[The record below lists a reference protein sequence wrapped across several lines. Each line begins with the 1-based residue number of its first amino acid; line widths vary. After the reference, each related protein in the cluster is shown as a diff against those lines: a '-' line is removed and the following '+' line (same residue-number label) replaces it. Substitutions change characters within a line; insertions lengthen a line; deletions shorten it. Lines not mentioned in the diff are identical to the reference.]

1 MKHSSFKK
9 ADVVLRDA
17 DTNEWQGGSLKI
29 SIVVFAKS
37 LQKDGDD
44 SHDGLDDTEL
54 KCGLDDISNRSQ
66 WVMVTVWFLRLFYLV
81 NNPLK

>member
-9 ADVVLRDA
+9 ADVVLLRDA

-54 KCGLDDISNRSQ
+54 KCGLDDDMSNRSQ
-66 WVMVTVWFLRLFYLV
+66 WVMVRFLRLFYLV
-81 NNPLK
+81 NMAL